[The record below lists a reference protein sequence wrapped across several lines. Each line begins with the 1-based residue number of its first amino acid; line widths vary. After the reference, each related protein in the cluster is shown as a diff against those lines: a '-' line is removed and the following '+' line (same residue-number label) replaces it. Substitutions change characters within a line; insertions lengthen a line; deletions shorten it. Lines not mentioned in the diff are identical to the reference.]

1 MIKKETIIAG
11 IVVAA
16 SITAISVVA
25 SVIGVAAT
33 WPAVFVVLLFMI
45 AGHTDINKL
54 KEIFCGGVVG
64 VGTSWVF
71 SLLMATLIGSL
82 GLFPGMIIGIFGT
95 IFLLVILG
103 DPLPIAFNNNT
114 FIYFLVASLFP
125 EQQPITWII
134 TLLVGGAI
142 FAFLVMG
149 GLKLFI
155 KAPTVPE
162 LQK

>member
-16 SITAISVVA
+16 SITTISVVA

-33 WPAVFVVLLFMI
+33 WPAFFVVLLFMI
-45 AGHTDINKL
+45 AGHTDVNKL

-64 VGTSWVF
+64 VGASWVF

-82 GLFPGMIIGIFGT
+82 GLFPGMIIGIFVT
-95 IFLLVILG
+95 IFLLTVLG

-114 FIYFLVASLFP
+114 VIYFLVASLFP

-149 GLKLFI
+149 GLKLFL
-155 KAPTVPE
+155 KAPSAPE
-162 LQK
+162 L